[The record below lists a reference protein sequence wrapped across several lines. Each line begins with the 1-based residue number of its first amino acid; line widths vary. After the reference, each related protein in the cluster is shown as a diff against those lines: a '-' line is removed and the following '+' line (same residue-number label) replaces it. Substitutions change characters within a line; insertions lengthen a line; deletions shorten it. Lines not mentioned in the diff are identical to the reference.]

1 MMKISKRN
9 TFLYL
14 ASFFTLF
21 PFVGHTTWLFLP
33 IPREQL
39 DRLAVFSLMHRPVVM
54 MPMNIL
60 RSYADI
66 LNGTNIVLSIYLLM
80 TGLYLLALK
89 NVPLQQS
96 KSLIFI
102 TAAATLLHAVTT
114 HAVDIVLAGLLLIGS
129 VMGAQYGARLSH
141 RVPHHWLKLLL
152 ACLLFLVASRLAYG
166 LFITPPHIFTL
177 DITLL

>member
-1 MMKISKRN
+1 MMKIFNRN
-9 TFLYL
+9 KFLHL

-33 IPREQL
+33 IPRKQL

-102 TAAATLLHAVTT
+102 TAAGLAAV
-114 HAVDIVLAGLLLIGS
+114 AIVSAIYFFPLPA
-129 VMGAQYGARLSH
+129 
-141 RVPHHWLKLLL
+141 
-152 ACLLFLVASRLAYG
+152 ACLALASA
-166 LFITPPHIFTL
+166 FTML
-177 DITLL
+177 SLKQP